1 MIYIFIILAV
11 LNGLIALGAVVVLYR
26 NEDEVDWV
34 SLGFTAFS
42 IVNTW
47 FFGVAAYLS

>member
-11 LNGLIALGAVVVLYR
+11 LNGLLAVAVVVTLYY
-26 NEDEVDWV
+26 NEDEVDGI

-47 FFGVAAYLS
+47 FFGVAAYLV

>member
-1 MIYIFIILAV
+1 MTYIFIILAV
-11 LNGLIALGAVVVLYR
+11 LNGLIALGAVMALHY
-26 NEDEVDWV
+26 NEDEVDGV

-47 FFGVAAYLS
+47 FFGVAAYLA

>member
-1 MIYIFIILAV
+1 LAV
-11 LNGLIALGAVVVLYR
+11 LNGLLALGAVVALHR
-26 NEDEVDWV
+26 NEEEVDGV

>member
-11 LNGLIALGAVVVLYR
+11 LNGLLAVAAAVTLYY
-26 NEDEVDWV
+26 NEDEIDGV

-47 FFGVAAYLS
+47 FFGVAAYLV